1 MLPTFV
7 SSCSDLIRCWRE
19 KSGGKFEV
27 DVAIEMQR
35 LTSDI
40 IARAAFGTSFD
51 EAKIIFELQK
61 EQVVL
66 TLEAFYSFYFPGLRY
81 LINRREFDF
90 SIIFLH

>member
-1 MLPTFV
+1 M
-7 SSCSDLIRCWRE
+7 S
-19 KSGGKFEV
+19 GKFEV

-40 IARAAFGTSFD
+40 IARAAFGSSFD